1 MTQRLEIICIGKELL
16 MGKMLNLNSHW
27 LAKRAT
33 TLGFDVTRILTVTDD
48 IDEISTAVQ
57 EAIERHPRF
66 ILTTGGLG
74 PTYDDKTLKGIAKST
89 GRKLTISQQALRQI
103 DEIYKKR
110 LETRR
115 SDFSEEDLRRFE
127 RTLAEH
133 ARGHFSPY
141 TLRVATIPEGSRI
154 VLNPNLKTGGL
165 AVIMELGGTTL
176 ISFPGVPGEVE
187 AIFEGGIMPLFREV
201 AGEVTFLEKS
211 LDLKGIFEG
220 RLSPLI
226 DQVMAE
232 NPQVYIKSNLKGDV
246 RRDGIELYLS
256 TTDENPS
263 VAKNNLNKALTR
275 ITQLLQ
281 DEDGKRN
288 LHQPSSTPGSRAS
301 SKST

>member
-1 MTQRLEIICIGKELL
+1 MTPRLEIICIGKELL
-16 MGKMLNLNSHW
+16 MGKMVNLNAHW

-48 IDEISTAVQ
+48 IDEIATAVQ
-57 EAIERHPRF
+57 EAMQRHPRF
-66 ILTTGGLG
+66 IITTGGLG

-89 GRKLTISQQALRQI
+89 GRKLAISQQALRQI
-103 DEIYKKR
+103 DEIYRKR
-110 LETRR
+110 IETRR
-115 SDFSEEDLRRFE
+115 SDFSEEELRRFE

-133 ARGHFSPY
+133 ERGHFSPY

-165 AVIMELGGTTL
+165 AVIMELDSTTL

-187 AIFEGGIMPLFREV
+187 AIFEERIVPMFREV

-211 LDLKGIFEG
+211 LDLKGVFEG

-263 VAKNNLNKALTR
+263 VAENNLNKALTR

-281 DEDGKRN
+281 DKDGRLN

-301 SKST
+301 SEST

>member
-1 MTQRLEIICIGKELL
+1 MAERLEIICIGKELL

-33 TLGFDVTRILTVTDD
+33 TLGFNVNRILTVTDD
-48 IDEISTAVQ
+48 IEEISTAVQ
-57 EAIERHPRF
+57 EAIQRHSRF
-66 ILTTGGLG
+66 IITTGGLG

-89 GRKLTISQQALRQI
+89 GRKLEISHQALRQI
-103 DEIYKKR
+103 DEIFKNRIKDR
-110 LETRR
+110 KLGF
-115 SDFSEEDLRRFE
+115 SDQYIE
-127 RTLAEH
+127 RAKQTLAEH

-165 AVIMELGGTTL
+165 AVILELDGTTL
-176 ISFPGVPGEVE
+176 ISLPGVPGEVE
-187 AIFEGGIMPLFREV
+187 AIFEGGIVPLFREV

-211 LDLKGIFEG
+211 LDLMGIFEG

-226 DQVMAE
+226 DQVMSE

-256 TTDENPS
+256 TTDEDPKI
-263 VAKNNLNKALTR
+263 AEENLNRALTQ
-275 ITQLLQ
+275 ISKLLQ
-281 DEDGKRN
+281 DKDGK
-288 LHQPSSTPGSRAS
+288 LKITPMY
-301 SKST
+301 KK